1 MSASLYRLAIAQL
14 QDDGFPAAAQH
25 VAAAT
30 RTPAPSNLPAQ
41 PLLQAI
47 NGKRDGL
54 LGFDDVGQYRMR
66 CAVGP
71 LGPTPTAR
79 FSRDG
84 RHIAIGTCDGV
95 VHVFETEV
103 LLLARGG
110 SLSAESALRRYTDH
124 ADAINDVDF
133 HPSSPMLV
141 SASED
146 ATLQFYD
153 VAGGRLA
160 PARTCTDTHP
170 ARSASFHP
178 RGDHLLVG
186 TTHAALHLYDMA
198 TFRCFLSADPSHH
211 HRAAIADA
219 RWASDG
225 SLFASCAASEVKLW
239 DGQNCA
245 CVATLSRPHGGTP
258 VGSVT
263 FSKSGRYLLTSGA
276 DSAVKLWDVRAVRAS
291 AAAEAGG
298 RVVPSPVRTYEGG
311 GCASA
316 KRVACF
322 SQDEG
327 LVLGA
332 DELTSAALVW
342 PATLGSAAADPH
354 AGGRMG
360 TTGGGGAAVVTNGDD
375 DGGEGDGGIA
385 SAVDAV
391 AKCSGHT
398 KAIRCLAHAPAAP
411 VFVSSAED
419 GVVRL
424 WAQ

>member
-1 MSASLYRLAIAQL
+1 MAFQPPHSTWPRR
-14 QDDGFPAAAQH
+14 PE
-25 VAAAT
+25 
-30 RTPAPSNLPAQ
+30 PAPSNLPAQ

-186 TTHAALHLYDMA
+186 TTHAALHLYEWP
-198 TFRCFLSADPSHH
+198 PS
-211 HRAAIADA
+211 DA
-219 RWASDG
+219 SCLPTRRTITVLPSPTLG
-225 SLFASCAASEVKLW
+225 NRRLLFASCAASEVKLW

-258 VGSVT
+258 V
-263 FSKSGRYLLTSGA
+263 
-276 DSAVKLWDVRAVRAS
+276 
-291 AAAEAGG
+291 EA
-298 RVVPSPVRTYEGG
+298 
-311 GCASA
+311 
-316 KRVACF
+316 
-322 SQDEG
+322 
-327 LVLGA
+327 
-332 DELTSAALVW
+332 
-342 PATLGSAAADPH
+342 
-354 AGGRMG
+354 
-360 TTGGGGAAVVTNGDD
+360 
-375 DGGEGDGGIA
+375 
-385 SAVDAV
+385 
-391 AKCSGHT
+391 
-398 KAIRCLAHAPAAP
+398 
-411 VFVSSAED
+411 
-419 GVVRL
+419 
-424 WAQ
+424 